1 MDKPPTSYFNGNRSF
16 SDTLLGRQ
24 GVLKVGKTVAV
35 EDHANALSGLHGRAL
50 VVRMIDLDVLKSIYI
65 LLNDLC
71 PGKGKVQ
78 YIGGLSVINAIGSSV
93 GKVVFNPNR
102 PDEDDDLSYDY
113 MGVLVGD
120 DTATEDCEVNVDT
133 PMHEGNVVIE
143 PVVDTPEKDTLSGT
157 EDSVTGKPGMETI
170 KDINEGIN
178 FPIIDNNCGGETPII
193 LEDLSEKQDFIPGN
207 VFDFDADCHTDGVL
221 DGNGPNIN
229 KRKKKGGLG
238 SVGQINPAYSSSL
251 EKSKV
256 GKKHRLE
263 EDVFGLD
270 QLLGLDKDKEPFSS
284 AYGDPQDLD
293 LNSQPCIE
301 PLTEH
306 FSVDLDRSN
315 RSEFSSIFQAT
326 EVEATIAMGERLVA
340 DLSKSHDMIQD
351 SINKWAK
358 ISDRLQ
364 CVDNVKQLSWEWKS
378 VPSTHQQVVE
388 LFDLLNNIH
397 NLEWRGGVDC
407 WKWTEDKDG
416 QFTVASAKRL
426 MSSNSLGDGSLGIR
440 WKVRKSTPIVEISE
454 ALAIRLLRDCLKYCL
469 RKVILNIKDDAP
481 REVAKRLREGDELCK
496 GRETPMSSERI
507 WQVTFIYERC
517 KSRKLNTPLVLALKM
532 GLMDMVWGFMQCA
545 QQTNT
550 NLHTGETGDQQ
561 VQEFFLAPSKEGHG
575 RNGLEVAIDKKD
587 VEVVL
592 LFWNNAP
599 RETVTSLC
607 KYRREVLHQDVLK
620 DPKSDRLNF
629 DMFEEE
635 KGRWASI
642 EIDSQRGTLKFL
654 VTQNSSHFI
663 I

>member
-50 VVRMIDLDVLKSIYI
+50 V
-65 LLNDLC
+65 
-71 PGKGKVQ
+71 
-78 YIGGLSVINAIGSSV
+78 INAIGSSV

-120 DTATEDCEVNVDT
+120 VTTSDTATEDCEVNVDT
-133 PMHEGNVVIE
+133 PMHEGNAVNE

-157 EDSVTGKPGMETI
+157 EVSVTGKPGMETI

-221 DGNGPNIN
+221 D
-229 KRKKKGGLG
+229 
-238 SVGQINPAYSSSL
+238 
-251 EKSKV
+251 
-256 GKKHRLE
+256 E

-284 AYGDPQDLD
+284 AHGDPQDLD

-301 PLTEH
+301 PLPEH
-306 FSVDLDRSN
+306 FSVDLDRTLSW
-315 RSEFSSIFQAT
+315 ILDKAK
-326 EVEATIAMGERLVA
+326 
-340 DLSKSHDMIQD
+340 DLE
-351 SINKWAK
+351 NKWAK

-440 WKVRKSTPIVEISE
+440 WKGWVPLKCKILVWRVTRNRIPTIAELIKRGVSIQHTGCSLCQDDMETTLHLFTGCIYSHEVWFRIEDWCKLSHNFMFDIPDLFQMSESQSLSKESKYILRGIVYTTIWMLWNERNERVFNDKKRKPIQIVE
-454 ALAIRLLRDCLKYCL
+454 
-469 RKVILNIKDDAP
+469 NIKATAYFWI
-481 REVAKRLREGDELCK
+481 RNRSR
-496 GRETPMSSERI
+496 
-507 WQVTFIYERC
+507 W
-517 KSRKLNTPLVLALKM
+517 KSIDWKTWCNFPL
-532 GLMDMVWGFMQCA
+532 D
-545 QQTNT
+545 
-550 NLHTGETGDQQ
+550 
-561 VQEFFLAPSKEGHG
+561 
-575 RNGLEVAIDKKD
+575 
-587 VEVVL
+587 
-592 LFWNNAP
+592 
-599 RETVTSLC
+599 
-607 KYRREVLHQDVLK
+607 
-620 DPKSDRLNF
+620 
-629 DMFEEE
+629 
-635 KGRWASI
+635 
-642 EIDSQRGTLKFL
+642 
-654 VTQNSSHFI
+654 
-663 I
+663 